1 MEEIFGPRGLIA
13 RAHPE
18 YEYRPGQVQM
28 AEAVLRAFEE
38 RRHLI
43 VEAGTGTGKTLAY
56 LVPAIAAAVS
66 RGGRVVV
73 STGTKNLQEQL
84 MEKDIPFLQR
94 VLPRKFTAAY
104 MKGRSNYVCLHRVKR
119 AETTP
124 ILEGLDD
131 VDHFEEVRRWSRESE
146 TGDRAELTEL
156 PERLSFWRHIDA
168 RTEICTGQK
177 CPDYDACY
185 ITRMRQ
191 RASDADIVIVNH
203 HLFFADLALRGGD
216 YGQVIPDY
224 SAVIFDEAHQVEDV
238 AAEYFGAQVS
248 NYQLEEMLRDLQM
261 LPVTDSGLNRELT
274 RVSSRVARFAEQFWL
289 GFTREARAEEGR
301 SALVPGTFARK
312 TRTGEIEPTPLGQS
326 YLSLDGALAR
336 METTLDVI
344 RDKPPEV
351 ENLVRRVREARFQME
366 FIVAG
371 DDRRYVYWVERRGRG
386 LFLRASPIDVST
398 LLQDKLFERVETVV
412 LTSATLS
419 SAGSFDFIRRRLG
432 LAAAGASAANRRTA
446 DDGLAADDGRT
457 ADDRR
462 AEDYEDDEEVALSS
476 PAALKTDELVAQSG
490 YNYEEQAVLYLPP
503 RMPEPRSPQWIE
515 RAAEEIVEL
524 LHVSRGRAFVLST
537 SLSGMRALH
546 ERVAREVDFPCFVQ
560 GSASKAGLL
569 EHFRATPG
577 AVLFATSSFWQGVD
591 VRGEQLSCVIIDKLP
606 FAVPTDPVVAARQR
620 FIEEQGRSSFYEY
633 SVPQAVITL
642 KQGLG
647 RLIRSTTDRGLLA
660 VLDPRLRTAAYGR
673 LFLASLPP
681 CRITSNL
688 AEAARV
694 FEAQEEA
701 PAGWPSSGFGEA
713 V

>member
-56 LVPAIAAAVS
+56 LVPAVAAAVS

-94 VLPRKFTAAY
+94 VLPKKFTAAY

-119 AETTP
+119 AEAAP
-124 ILEGLDD
+124 ILDGLDD
-131 VDHFEEVRRWSRESE
+131 VDYFDEVRRWSRESE
-146 TGDRAELTEL
+146 TGDRAELMEL
-156 PERLSFWRHIDA
+156 PEHLSFWRHIDA

-177 CPDYDACY
+177 CPEYDACY

-191 RASDADIVIVNH
+191 RASDADIIIVNH
-203 HLFFADLALRGGD
+203 HLFFADLALRGGE

-248 NYQLEEMLRDLQM
+248 NYQIEEMLRDLQM
-261 LPVTDSGLNRELT
+261 LPVTDVGLNRELT

-301 SALVPGTFARK
+301 SPLVPGTFAHK
-312 TRTGEIEPTPLGQS
+312 TRTGEIEATPLGQA

-351 ENLVRRVREARFQME
+351 ENLVRRVREARFGLE

-386 LFLRASPIDVST
+386 VFLHASPIDVSA

-412 LTSATLS
+412 LTSATLA

-432 LAAAGASAANRRTA
+432 LAAADA
-446 DDGLAADDGRT
+446 AADGEL
-457 ADDRR
+457 A
-462 AEDYEDDEEVALSS
+462 EDDEGVASES
-476 PAALKTDELVAQSG
+476 PAWKTDELVAASG

-524 LHVSRGRAFVLST
+524 LHISQGRAFVLST

-569 EHFRATPG
+569 ERFRATPN
-577 AVLFATSSFWQGVD
+577 AVLFATASFWQGVD
-591 VRGEQLSCVIIDKLP
+591 VRGRQLSCVIIDKLP

-620 FIEEQGRSSFYEY
+620 FIEEQGGSSFYEY
-633 SVPQAVITL
+633 SVPQAIITL

-681 CRITSNL
+681 CRVTSDL
-688 AEAARV
+688 SEAARV
-694 FEAQEEA
+694 FE
-701 PAGWPSSGFGEA
+701 SDKTA
-713 V
+713 VR